1 MKNEKRSYGE
11 GRECVVA
18 FRMQPD
24 EYVKLK
30 HDADDAG
37 MTVSSYARE
46 VVMKR
51 STTPMLE
58 KNILF
63 SIRHVLAELKKAL
76 HQGADGPEVHKAALL
91 VQEVFTQRLLRK

>member
-24 EYVKLK
+24 EYAELK

-63 SIRHVLAELKKAL
+63 GIRHVLAELKKAL
-76 HQGADGPEVHKAALL
+76 HQGADSPEVRKAALL